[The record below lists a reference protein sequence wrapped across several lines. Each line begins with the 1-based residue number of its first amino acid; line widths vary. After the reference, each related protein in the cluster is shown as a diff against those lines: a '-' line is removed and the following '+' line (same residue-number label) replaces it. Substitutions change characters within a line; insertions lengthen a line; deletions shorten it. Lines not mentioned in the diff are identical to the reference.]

1 MSRKNVEGSAGRSYT
16 GWNSGAASMATL
28 IGCRLFGANQDYK
41 FLTQV
46 VYPWGWMREAVTF
59 P

>member
-1 MSRKNVEGSAGRSYT
+1 MSRKNVGGSAGRSHT

-46 VYPWGWMREAVTF
+46 VDPGGG
-59 P
+59 